1 VSPARTAATL
11 DPASELEGFQAAASV
26 LIVHGI
32 VTTDY
37 PREGVLPL
45 VRRFEEP
52 LRREFHR
59 LCHWRL
65 DVGPTSARLLRR
77 AAELSTERAARTT
90 TQSKRPFAPQT
101 YASLCIV
108 LAAIERLGEQTSIR
122 RLAEEVALLV
132 AGDDALPFDLT
143 VHHHRRAFVD
153 AVSWLERRGVLRLLD
168 GETEHFL
175 SGAGDALYDID
186 QDAAGRLL
194 LSPPSVLAG
203 LSRPEDFLV
212 ETYPPTAEGAQARAR
227 HSVHRRLLTDVV
239 VYYWALEDDE
249 RDYARQRRGRIREE
263 LERLTGATLEC
274 RLEGQALIGLPS
286 AEPFPGTGNVAQ
298 AALLLASELVVAS
311 VDSSSQA
318 FLGGGQPGEARPGDL
333 LLSADELASA
343 WRRIVASYRQRFS
356 ADYRAEPA
364 RLLSDAVAMLERL
377 GLARRLEGGAVLLRP
392 AIGRYRSDDR
402 LPEPFDV

>member
-1 VSPARTAATL
+1 MRPQEPSGPAGQR
-11 DPASELEGFQAAASV
+11 PAPALCLQR
-26 LIVHGI
+26 L
-32 VTTDY
+32 TD
-37 PREGVLPL
+37 
-45 VRRFEEP
+45 
-52 LRREFHR
+52 
-59 LCHWRL
+59 
-65 DVGPTSARLLRR
+65 D
-77 AAELSTERAARTT
+77 
-90 TQSKRPFAPQT
+90 RP
-101 YASLCIV
+101 S
-108 LAAIERLGEQTSIR
+108 SIGGSR
-122 RLAEEVALLV
+122 
-132 AGDDALPFDLT
+132 
-143 VHHHRRAFVD
+143 
-153 AVSWLERRGVLRLLD
+153 
-168 GETEHFL
+168 L